1 MYTPE
6 KDNSQADALSRQS
19 DIAGT
24 KKITNLAIL
33 KINANRLLGPA
44 RQLNQLIISIRIKVP
59 EELQES
65 IIRQHYDNPVHRHPR
80 VA

>member
-44 RQLNQLIISIRIKVP
+44 RQLNQLIISIRIKVL

-65 IIRQHYDNPVHRHPR
+65 IIR
-80 VA
+80 

>member
-44 RQLNQLIISIRIKVP
+44 RQLN
-59 EELQES
+59 
-65 IIRQHYDNPVHRHPR
+65 
-80 VA
+80 